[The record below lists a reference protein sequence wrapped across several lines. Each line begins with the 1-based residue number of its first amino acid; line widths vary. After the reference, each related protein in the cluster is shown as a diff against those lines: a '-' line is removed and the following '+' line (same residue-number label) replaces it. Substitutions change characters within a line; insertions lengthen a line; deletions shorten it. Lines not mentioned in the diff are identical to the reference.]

1 MPQPPPV
8 HVLILFFLATCSIA
22 LHALHYVGFKDQ
34 MRCAK
39 KIVDMIVYIRLTLD
53 WSRRDCC
60 VCLPFDWYVHLLLF
74 KNKESNGCAIPMP
87 FLCHSYA
94 IPICIWPLES
104 RIPYGVR
111 VLLID
116 LVLYTRTK
124 VVLFLVLTRRSCF
137 SLSSGSCLILEAC
150 SCPVA
155 WVALSLFC
163 LWDHC
168 L

>member
-1 MPQPPPV
+1 MISNITIYKETD
-8 HVLILFFLATCSIA
+8 H
-22 LHALHYVGFKDQ
+22 
-34 MRCAK
+34 
-39 KIVDMIVYIRLTLD
+39 MIVSLTTCRFQRPNALCKEDRWYDCLYNDLLSTDQGEIVLFNYRLVNCCSLVVQKQ
-53 WSRRDCC
+53 RRQR
-60 VCLPFDWYVHLLLF
+60 LF
-74 KNKESNGCAIPMP
+74 HSYP
-87 FLCHSYA
+87 FLCHSYS
-94 IPICIWPLES
+94 IPIWFLS
-104 RIPYGVR
+104 VYDRWKR
-111 VLLID
+111 VFRTAYEYYLID